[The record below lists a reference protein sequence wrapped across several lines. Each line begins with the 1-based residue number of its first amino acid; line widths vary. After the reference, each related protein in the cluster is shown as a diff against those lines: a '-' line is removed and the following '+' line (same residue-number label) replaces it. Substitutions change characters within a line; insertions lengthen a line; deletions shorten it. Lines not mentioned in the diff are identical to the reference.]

1 MEVYNSNTIADG
13 VPLSFCHRKQVI
25 PSFQVE
31 MRIITCMLL
40 AFAVMARSLPLL
52 CGELGVFGDAVKA
65 KGGSIH
71 NALSVDKRQL
81 PPLPVAAPL
90 LCLTSLLT
98 SLELPTLTLPTMVLP
113 TLTPPTI
120 GLPTLTLPTIVLPTL
135 TPPTIGFPTLT
146 LPTIGL
152 PTLSMQAVD
161 LPLPTGFLFPVTGEE
176 LPSLAAIPTDEVL
189 PSRIG
194 VISVVQVPP
203 APTSVPGVGDSVL
216 A

>member
-1 MEVYNSNTIADG
+1 
-13 VPLSFCHRKQVI
+13 
-25 PSFQVE
+25 
-31 MRIITCMLL
+31 
-40 AFAVMARSLPLL
+40 MARSLPLL

-71 NALSVDKRQL
+71 NALNVDKRQL

-98 SLELPTLTLPTMVLP
+98 SLELPTLTLPTMV
-113 TLTPPTI
+113 
-120 GLPTLTLPTIVLPTL
+120 LPTLTLPTIVLPTL

-161 LPLPTGFLFPVTGEE
+161 LPLPTGFLFPVTGKE
-176 LPSLAAIPTDEVL
+176 LPSLVAIPTDEVL